1 MPRPTAIEQAQKFRQ
16 QLASQEAQS
25 AERMA
30 TVYARIY
37 TGLLNES
44 RSLAEQ
50 LAGMETLD
58 RETVIK
64 LARVQSLLKQVEAE
78 VTRFGGTVQGEVT
91 IVQSQAIQQG
101 IDDALKLM
109 QASLPPD
116 LPPEVARAVT
126 ASFTRLHRDA
136 IESAAG
142 LMGAD
147 SPLRQQ
153 LEEKFG
159 EYVAGQVESHFL
171 DGIGQGMRA
180 DQITALLNRN
190 LQNGL
195 GSGLT
200 SVLTTLRT
208 AQIKSY
214 QLANHATY
222 MANSNVVKG
231 WVWHAAL
238 DNNTCM
244 SCVSQHGTVHEL
256 DETLDDHHNG
266 RCAPI
271 PQKISYKDLGLDIE
285 ETIAPTESGEAWFNR
300 QPESVQRD
308 KMGPGM
314 FEAWKGGKFD
324 SRDLSQKYNDPVYG
338 ELLRQASLKD
348 LQAGTSDRVRVSLTD
363 FTPGYNETLKEI
375 EQIKRDGEFY
385 DGELKEA
392 QAKLEMEKEISAGLR
407 DLGLSPARMELEDW
421 SRAADKFQ
429 DRAFDQLT
437 YATQAQRDAAGNQAT
452 GRRFVAPGE
461 RQIIHVGGQDTEKK
475 WTGGSAAQAQRATQ
489 LINERT
495 KTAAH
500 EYMGNRL
507 QEFGFKDA
515 DNLTYEQQR
524 RLFAK
529 IGNGEAGDVTPQQRA
544 DALEIAYNPR
554 AGQGMKL
561 WEFYEISM
569 VKAGRDVEIQPPPD
583 NRENYIP
590 SFVTGQKR
598 AKKVTEEIDF

>member
-1 MPRPTAIEQAQKFRQ
+1 MPRPTALDEARKFRAK
-16 QLASQEAQS
+16 LATQEAAA

-37 TGLLNES
+37 TSLLDES
-44 RSLAEQ
+44 RSLADQ
-50 LAGMETLD
+50 LAGMDEIN
-58 RETVIK
+58 RAKVMK

-91 IVQSQAIQQG
+91 IIQGQAIQQG

-109 QASLPPD
+109 QASLPD
-116 LPPEVARAVT
+116 LPPEVARALT
-126 ASFTRLHRDA
+126 GSFTRLHSDA

-142 LMGAD
+142 LMGKD

-159 EYVAGQVESHFL
+159 EYVAGQVETHFL

-180 DQITALLNRN
+180 DRITAQIKSN

-222 MANSNVVKG
+222 MANNNVVKG
-231 WVWHAAL
+231 WIWHAELGTACL
-238 DNNTCM
+238 
-244 SCVSQHGTVHEL
+244 SCTAMHGTVHEL
-256 DETLDDHHNG
+256 EESINGHHNC
-266 RCAPI
+266 RCAPV
-271 PQKISYKDLGLDIE
+271 PQAISYEDLGLDIP
-285 ETIAPTESGEAWFNR
+285 ETIAPTESGEDWFNR
-300 QPESVQRD
+300 QPEATQRD
-308 KMGPGM
+308 MMGPGM
-314 FEAWKGGKFD
+314 FEAFKAGKFD
-324 SRDLSQKYNDPVYG
+324 FRDLSQKYNDPVYG
-338 ELLRQASLKD
+338 EMLREASLKD
-348 LQAGTSDRVRVSLTD
+348 LLNGTSERVKVSSTD
-363 FTPGYNETLKEI
+363 YTPGYGETLKEI
-375 EQIKRDGEFY
+375 EQIKKDGEFY
-385 DGELKEA
+385 EGELSEA
-392 QAKLEMEKEISAGLR
+392 QAKLELEKEISAGLR
-407 DLGLSPARMELEDW
+407 ELGLSPSRMELEDW
-421 SRAADKFQ
+421 SRAAGKFQ
-429 DRAFDQLT
+429 DRALDELA
-437 YATQAQRDAAGNQAT
+437 YATQAQREAAGNQAT

-461 RQIIHVGGQDTEKK
+461 RQIIQVGGQDTEKK

-489 LINERT
+489 RINEQT
-495 KTAAH
+495 KQAAQ
-500 EYMGNRL
+500 EYMADRL
-507 QEFGFKDA
+507 KEFGFKDA
-515 DNLTYEQQR
+515 DGLTYEQQR

-529 IGNGEAGDVTPQQRA
+529 IGNGEAGDVTPRQRA

-554 AGQGMKL
+554 AGKGLKL
-561 WEFYEISM
+561 WEYYEISM

-590 SFVTGQKR
+590 GFVTGKKR
-598 AKKVTEEIDF
+598 AKKIDVEEIDF

>member
-1 MPRPTAIEQAQKFRQ
+1 MPRPTALEQAQKFRQ

-64 LARVQSLLKQVEAE
+64 MARVQSLLKQVEAE

-109 QASLPPD
+109 QASLPPG
-116 LPPEVARAVT
+116 LPPEIVRGIT
-126 ASFTRLHRDA
+126 GSFTRLHSDA

-222 MANSNVVKG
+222 LANSNIVQG
-231 WVWHAAL
+231 WVWHASL
-238 DNNTCM
+238 DPRCCM
-244 SCVSQHGTVHEL
+244 SCVAQHGSVHEL
-256 DETLDDHHNG
+256 TETLDDHHNG

-271 PQKISYKDLGLDIE
+271 PQTISYQDLGLDIP
-285 ETIAPTESGEAWFNR
+285 ETIAPTESGEDWFNR
-300 QPESVQRD
+300 QPEAVQRD
-308 KMGPGM
+308 MMGPGM
-314 FEAWKGGKFD
+314 FEAFKAGKVGFGD
-324 SRDLSQKYNDPVYG
+324 FSRAYDDAVYG
-338 ELLRQASLKD
+338 QLLREASLKD
-348 LQAGTSDRVRVSLTD
+348 ILGDKAR
-363 FTPGYNETLKEI
+363 
-375 EQIKRDGEFY
+375 EFY
-385 DGELKEA
+385 
-392 QAKLEMEKEISAGLR
+392 Q
-407 DLGLSPARMELEDW
+407 
-421 SRAADKFQ
+421 
-429 DRAFDQLT
+429 
-437 YATQAQRDAAGNQAT
+437 
-452 GRRFVAPGE
+452 
-461 RQIIHVGGQDTEKK
+461 
-475 WTGGSAAQAQRATQ
+475 
-489 LINERT
+489 
-495 KTAAH
+495 
-500 EYMGNRL
+500 
-507 QEFGFKDA
+507 
-515 DNLTYEQQR
+515 
-524 RLFAK
+524 
-529 IGNGEAGDVTPQQRA
+529 
-544 DALEIAYNPR
+544 
-554 AGQGMKL
+554 
-561 WEFYEISM
+561 
-569 VKAGRDVEIQPPPD
+569 
-583 NRENYIP
+583 
-590 SFVTGQKR
+590 
-598 AKKVTEEIDF
+598 